1 MIFGAPALLWVLP
14 LSAVPLAFHL
24 IFRRRAKRL
33 PFSNTLLLRRAY
45 SRTKP
50 LSRLRQWILVLLRCL
65 VLLLLIL
72 ACAKPILES
81 SGGAGAGSRGTD
93 VLFLL
98 DRSYSMRC
106 RQGGKTRFEQAQVL
120 AQNILARLS
129 GSDRAAVEF
138 FAAKPEFPGGRPAW
152 MSPAKAAALIAAAK
166 PGYGTTDDAAA
177 LSAAQD
183 FLDKDSG
190 GRRRATLILSD
201 NTRSGFKGA
210 PPQLEPTILWLG
222 LSWPAAQ
229 NLAIDSASPEPGLA
243 GAGPSLRIFASG
255 FKTENRDAVEV
266 YLDSQRLPDAAL
278 RGGGA
283 IRQAREILPAAPAN
297 ESAAWWG
304 KLALRPDALEA
315 DDEYFYSFRR
325 PARPRVLC
333 LYGTGDF
340 FAVPEP
346 GYFLRPLLGGP
357 QGSLLPFDADFLGL
371 DRISEA
377 GLSRYAAVVLADARG
392 LSAQEAAR
400 LKDYVAG
407 GGGLLVVS
415 GAAADPEPLA
425 RLLPWL
431 SSGVGPAVPAEQG
444 GIKPGPGSPKGAWDG
459 FDLGQVSLGSYSLL
473 QPKPD
478 ARIVL
483 QSASGYPL
491 LVAGSFGK
499 GRTEV
504 WAGSLNAARSNL
516 VIRPVFA
523 AWAQTA
529 LGEVAPPAP
538 SEENLSLVVG
548 QPIARRWSETEA
560 APASVRVLSPDG
572 RSATVWLKNR
582 AFDFTDTDTPGLYTV
597 SDKTAGQSWV
607 YAVNLDRSGGESD
620 LSQLPSPPWK
630 AVPAR
635 ENASYF
641 TLLLHGRSARD
652 WILIATVLLMAAEML
667 MALGPRVLTAALLLF
682 VLARPAPAQQGDR
695 FVWTQ
700 IKLGGTWDP
709 YPEVPPQILAY
720 VSRLTSILVEP
731 ERRVIGLDDPALFSS
746 PLIVLAG
753 GDAPPPLTEP
763 ERKNLRDY
771 FDGGGLLWLEDVSGA
786 RTSSFDDWARKTL
799 PQVLPGA
806 SFQDVAPDD
815 VIYKSFFLLR
825 GPAGRVMT
833 RGTLEKIVWGGRTAV
848 IYSRND
854 ILGAWA
860 LDPLGKPLYPCL
872 PGGEIQREMA
882 KRLTLNLVM
891 FSLTGT
897 YKDDAVHQPYILMK
911 MREDGIP

>member
-1 MIFGAPALLWVLP
+1 MIFGAPAILWALP

-24 IFRRRAKRL
+24 IFRRQAKRV
-33 PFSNTLLLRRAY
+33 PFSDTLLLRRAY

-50 LSRLRQWILVLLRCL
+50 FSRLRQWILVALRCL

-93 VLFLL
+93 VLLLL
-98 DRSYSMRC
+98 DRSYSMRY
-106 RQGGKTRFEQAQVL
+106 REGGKTRFEQAQVL

-138 FAAKPEFPGGRPAW
+138 FAGKPEFPGGRPAW
-152 MSPAKAAALIAAAK
+152 MTPEKASALIAAAK
-166 PGYGTTDDAAA
+166 PGYGTTDYAAA
-177 LSAAQD
+177 LSFAQD
-183 FLDKDSG
+183 FLDKDGG
-190 GRRRATLILSD
+190 GRRRSALILSD
-201 NTRSGFKGA
+201 NTRSGLKGA
-210 PPQLEPTILWLG
+210 PPQLEPSILWLG

-229 NLAIDSASPEPGLA
+229 NLAVASASSKPGVA
-243 GAGPSLRIFASG
+243 GEGPSLNISVSG
-255 FKTENRDAVEV
+255 SGAESRDAVEV
-266 YLDSQRLPDAAL
+266 YLDSRRLPDAVL
-278 RGGGA
+278 RGKGA
-283 IRQAREILPAAPAN
+283 VRQAREVLPAAPAD
-297 ESAAWWG
+297 AAGAWRG
-304 KLALRPDALEA
+304 KIALRPDALEA
-315 DDEYFYSFRR
+315 DDEYFYSYRH

-333 LYGTGDF
+333 LYGASDF
-340 FAVPEP
+340 FALPEP

-357 QGSLLPFDADFLGL
+357 QGSLLPFDADFLSL
-371 DRISEA
+371 DRIPEA
-377 GLSRYAAVVLADARG
+377 GLSRYAAVILAGAQD
-392 LSAQEAAR
+392 LTAQETAR
-400 LKDYVAG
+400 LKDYVAR

-415 GAAADPEPLA
+415 GAAMDPGPLA

-431 SSGVGPAVPAEQG
+431 CSGVGPAVASENG

-459 FDLGQVSLGSYSLL
+459 FELRSVSLGSYSLL
-473 QPKPD
+473 QPKAG
-478 ARIVL
+478 ARIIL

-491 LVAGSFGK
+491 LVAGSFEK

-523 AWAQTA
+523 AWVQTA
-529 LGEVAPPAP
+529 LGEVVPPAP
-538 SEENLSLVVG
+538 KEKNLSLIVG
-548 QPIARRWSETEA
+548 QPIMRRWPETEA

-572 RSATVWLKNR
+572 RSSLVWLKNR
-582 AFDFTDTDTPGLYTV
+582 ALDFPDTNEPGLYSV
-597 SDKTAGQSWV
+597 SDKSSGQNWV

-620 LSQLPSPPWK
+620 LSELSSPPWK

-635 ENASYF
+635 EDAAYF
-641 TLLLHGRSARD
+641 ALLLRGRSARD
-652 WILIATVLLMAAEML
+652 WLLIAAVLLLAIEML
-667 MALGPRVLTAALLLF
+667 MALGPRVLAAGLLIF

-700 IKLGGTWDP
+700 VKLGDTWDP
-709 YPEVPPQILAY
+709 YPNVPAQILAY

-731 ERRVIGLDDPALFSS
+731 ERRVISLDDPALFSS

-753 GDAPPPLTEP
+753 SDAPPPLTEL
-763 ERKNLRDY
+763 EQKNLRDY

-786 RTSSFDDWARKTL
+786 QTSSFDAWARRIL

-806 SFQDVAPDD
+806 SFEDVAPDN

-833 RGTLEKIVWGGRTAV
+833 RGTLEKIVWDGRTAV

-872 PGGEIQREMA
+872 PGGEPQREMA
-882 KRLTLNLVM
+882 QRLTLNLVM

-897 YKDDAVHQPYILMK
+897 YKNDAVHQPYILMK